1 MLDKIL
7 KSLMKP
13 KMIQGI
19 LAALIVL
26 VAGYFGINNLFVA
39 KQDYFECAPGNTLVV
54 CPVGETPS
62 PPQECKAVGS
72 GDTDLTEGNCS

>member
-1 MLDKIL
+1 MDL
-7 KSLMKP
+7 KKYLPK
-13 KMIQGI
+13 KMIQSV

-26 VAGYFGINNLFVA
+26 IAGYLGVTNLFVA

-62 PPQECKAVGS
+62 APQECKAVGS
-72 GDTDLTEGNCS
+72 GDTSLTEGSCS